1 MKNILITIALL
12 FVIAC
17 TPTETAPVKIG
28 FIGALTGT
36 ASSYGVPELNAAK
49 LAIEEI
55 NAAGG
60 INGRQI
66 ELIVE
71 DGKCDG
77 ASATTAATKLVEVD
91 QVKYI
96 LGGHCSTETM
106 SILPITEANKVF
118 ILAGAT
124 GTSKFTGAGNFS
136 FRTFP
141 SAKFLSVKLAETAFD
156 KGNRTVVTFAAQTE
170 WSQSVV
176 AEFAKRFTE
185 LGGNILGAETFAPG
199 STDFNT
205 QLLKINELNPDGI
218 MISVQG
224 PDSAALII
232 KQMAQLGMK
241 QQIFGDAV
249 VVSPSTFNKTNGLF
263 PSTALGALP
272 IADLVNLEKVKPL
285 LEKYTAK
292 FGEPGTNPFYVTEGF
307 DDAKIVAELIRA
319 CGDNTGCARQLIL
332 SKSWE
337 GTTGTF
343 TFTPDGEPTP
353 FVGIV
358 RIEQG
363 KMVVE

>member
-1 MKNILITIALL
+1 MKRTLIMIALL

-17 TPTETAPVKIG
+17 TPAETAPVKIG

-49 LAIEEI
+49 LAIDEI
-55 NAAGG
+55 NTAGG

-77 ASATTAATKLVEVD
+77 AASTTAATKLIEVD
-91 QVKYI
+91 QVKFI

-141 SAKFLSVKLAETAFD
+141 SAKFLSGKLAETAFA
-156 KGNRTVVTFAAQTE
+156 KGNRTIVTFAAQTE

-176 AEFAKRFTE
+176 GEFAKKFTE
-185 LGGNILGAETFAPG
+185 LGGKIIGGETFAPG

-205 QLLKINELNPDGI
+205 QLLKIKELSPDGI

-232 KQMAQLGMK
+232 KQMAELGMK

-249 VVSPSTFNKTNGLF
+249 VVSPSTFNKTNGLL

-272 IADLVNLEKVKPL
+272 IANVEKSKQL

-292 FGEPGTNPFYVTEGF
+292 FGELGTNPFYVTEGF

-319 CGDNTGCARQLIL
+319 CGDDTTCARQLIL
-332 SKSWE
+332 SKSWD
-337 GTTGTF
+337 GATGTF